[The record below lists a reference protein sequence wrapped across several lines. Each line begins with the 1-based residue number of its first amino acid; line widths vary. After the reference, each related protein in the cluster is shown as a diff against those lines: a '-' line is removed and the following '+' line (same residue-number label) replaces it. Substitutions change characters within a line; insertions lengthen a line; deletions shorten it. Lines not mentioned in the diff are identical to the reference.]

1 MYYGRRN
8 AMAEQD
14 TSGRRSEALFTGL
27 ILSFQTAA
35 MQQMGKIKNPF
46 TDKIE
51 REMQQARYS
60 IDMLGMLE
68 EKTKGNLNENESK
81 LIGQVLHELR
91 MNFIDELKKDQSGE
105 QKVGS
110 DENTADQQEGD

>member
-1 MYYGRRN
+1 L
-8 AMAEQD
+8 AEQD
-14 TSGRRSEALFTGL
+14 INSRRSEALFTGL

-60 IDMLGMLE
+60 IDMLGMLQ

-91 MNFIDELKKDQSGE
+91 MNFIDELKKDQGGE
-105 QKVGS
+105 QQKGPE
-110 DENTADQQEGD
+110 ENVTDQQKDD